1 MADIQYTILP
11 IDGLGHYFEVE
22 LLISKP
28 NPTGQRIQMPN
39 WIPGSYMTRDF
50 AKNIL
55 SLHAFRQDKSQA
67 FKQPLHLLQTNSD
80 TWEIEATDGPVLI
93 KSKIYA
99 FDNSVRTAFLD
110 TERAFFN
117 FSSLC
122 FQVVDQTH
130 KPIDCFLQNTSLTK
144 TWEVITTLPSK
155 KIDQRGF
162 GLYYAPQ
169 YDALIDHP
177 VSLGRFLKV
186 AWQSFGIPHQIVFQG
201 VVNPLNLALLK
212 EDLKAICDTH
222 IAFFDPSHHVAPFT
236 EYVFHVNVVGNG
248 YGGLEHRSSTAL
260 ICKRSD
266 LPYTNQL
273 AQASE
278 LKAYQDFLGLCS
290 HEYFHSWMVK
300 KVQPLAFQP
309 YRLNQ
314 RNFTKLLW
322 LFEGFTSYYDDL
334 QLFRSRRIDRTTYL
348 QRILDTY
355 HQVLKNPGRLHQSVA
370 QSSFTAW
377 TKYYLMDENTPNSVV
392 SYYAKGSLIAFA
404 LDILIR
410 DFSMQEKS
418 LDDVMRMLW
427 QEHGAYG
434 DDVGIGLTENG
445 LDKVLNKCLG
455 SSFSPLWL
463 AFKSAYIDGTQDVD
477 VIQLMQSVGISLSLK
492 NVSEAERIQQSLG
505 LRTLTQDGFIRV
517 THVLEGYLGQL
528 AGLCPNDLIIALNDE
543 KVSSANW
550 TQLLTRYASKKTSLT
565 VFRTDLLKKL
575 ILQLPSRTALSDPK
589 LQTYEL
595 VNDEVC

>member
-1 MADIQYTILP
+1 MVDIQYTIIP
-11 IDGLGHYFEVE
+11 IDGHGHYFEVE

-28 NPTGQRIQMPN
+28 NPAGQRIQMPN

-55 SLHAFRQDKSQA
+55 SLHAFRLDHIQG
-67 FKQPLHLLQTNSD
+67 FREPLHLVQTNSD
-80 TWEIEATDGPVLI
+80 TWEIKATDGPVLI
-93 KSKIYA
+93 QSKIYA

-122 FQVVDQTH
+122 FQVVNQTH
-130 KPIDCFLQNTSLTK
+130 KPIDCYLQNTPLTK
-144 TWEVITTLPSK
+144 AWEVITTLPSK
-155 KIDQRGF
+155 KVDQRGF

-177 VSLGRFLKV
+177 VSLGRFSKV
-186 AWQSFGIPHQIVFQG
+186 GWQSFGIPHQIVFQG
-201 VVNPLNLALLK
+201 VIDSLNLTLMK

-222 IAFFDPSHHVAPFT
+222 IAFFDPTNNAAPFT
-236 EYVFHVNVVGNG
+236 EYIFHVNVVGSG

-266 LPYTNQL
+266 LPYSNQL
-273 AQASE
+273 AQANE
-278 LKAYQDFLGLCS
+278 IKAYQDFLGLCS

-334 QLFRSRRIDRTTYL
+334 QLFRSGRIDQKSYL
-348 QRILDTY
+348 QRILDTH
-355 HQVLKNPGRLHQSVA
+355 HQVLKNPGRMHQSVA
-370 QSSFTAW
+370 QSSFNAW
-377 TKYYLMDENTPNSVV
+377 TKYYLMDENTPNAVV

-410 DFSMQEKS
+410 DFSMETKS

-427 QEHGAYG
+427 QDHGADG
-434 DDVGIGLTENG
+434 DDVGVGLTENG
-445 LDKVLNKCLG
+445 LDKVLSKCLG
-455 SSFSPLWL
+455 SSFRPLWL
-463 AFKSAYIDGTQDVD
+463 SFKAAYIDGTQDID
-477 VIQLMQSVGISLSLK
+477 VIQLMQSVGISLCVK
-492 NVSEAERIQQSLG
+492 KVTEAEKIQQSLG
-505 LRTLTQDGFIRV
+505 IRTLPHDGFIKV
-517 THVLEGYLGQL
+517 THVLEGYLGQH

-543 KVSSANW
+543 KVNSANW
-550 TQLLTRYASKKTSLT
+550 TQLLTRYASKKFTLT
-565 VFRTDLLKKL
+565 VFRSDLLKKVS
-575 ILQLPSRTALSDPK
+575 LQLPSKAALSDPK
-589 LQTYEL
+589 FQTYEL
-595 VNDEVC
+595 S